1 MSLYEINDP
10 QDLKKLNKEQL
21 RKLPAEIREF
31 LIENVS
37 KTGGHLASNL
47 GVVELTIA
55 LHLAFDLPTDK
66 IVWDVGHQSYVH
78 KILTGRRDKFQTL
91 RKFGGISGFPK
102 PAESE
107 YDSFSTGHSSTSI
120 SAALGMAMAE
130 KLSKQ
135 AANPHSGFEFNE
147 GPGNVPVARRADPN
161 DGRHI
166 IGIIGDG
173 ALTGGMAFEAL
184 NHAGNADVP
193 MIVVLNDN
201 GMSISQNVG
210 GVARYL
216 NKIRKNPRYRNI
228 NADVKSLF
236 TQIPLIGKPLQTLIH
251 NVKMLLKKL
260 LTDKSMFKNFGL
272 QYLGPID
279 GHNTK
284 KLIRVLR
291 RAVRLNKPVLV
302 HVLTTKGKGYKFAEE
317 NPDKFHGIGA
327 FDAKTGEVFPAEQ
340 SFSDTFG
347 DTLCTIAETNEK
359 VAAITAAM
367 PDGTGLAKFAKKFP
381 DRFVDVGIAE
391 QHMVTLAA
399 GMASNGM
406 VPVVAVYSTFLQ
418 RAYDQIL
425 HDVALSNQHVVFAI
439 DRAGCVGK
447 DGETHQGLYDLSYLL
462 HIPDMTILAPASKE
476 ELAQML
482 DFAIDKMDSP
492 VAIRYPRSDGREQ
505 SADSKE
511 APLEYGKGTL
521 IRTGADI
528 LIISLGTMLQT
539 ALVTAEILQS
549 RGISAAVINARFA
562 KPLDV
567 ELIEKCAKD
576 CKIIATLEDNTEIG
590 GFGSYVEAQ
599 LKRNV
604 QKFAFPDKFIE
615 QGETLEI
622 LEKYELD
629 AKSIA
634 EKLVK
639 QYEQ

>member
-1 MSLYEINDP
+1 MILDGINDS

-47 GVVELTIA
+47 GVVELTLA

-120 SAALGMAMAE
+120 SVALGMALAGQ
-130 KLSKQ
+130 K
-135 AANPHSGFEFNE
+135 A
-147 GPGNVPVARRADPN
+147 VAV
-161 DGRHI
+161 
-166 IGIIGDG
+166 IGDG

-184 NHAGNADVP
+184 NHAGHADVP

-216 NKIRKNPRYRNI
+216 NKIRNNPRYRNI
-228 NADVKSLF
+228 NDDVKSAF
-236 TQIPLIGKPLQTLIH
+236 SKIPLIGKLLQAFIH
-251 NVKMLLKKL
+251 NLKMLLKKL

-284 KLIRVLR
+284 KLVRVLR
-291 RAVRLNKPVLV
+291 RAARLNKPVLV
-302 HVLTTKGKGYKFAEE
+302 HVLTTKGKGYKLAEE
-317 NPDKFHGIGA
+317 NPDKFHGIGI
-327 FDAKTGEVFPAEQ
+327 FDAETGETCTTEP
-340 SFSDTFG
+340 SFSEIFG
-347 DTLCTIAETNEK
+347 DTLCSIAEANDK

-367 PDGTGLAKFAKKFP
+367 PDGTGLAKFAKQFP
-381 DRFVDVGIAE
+381 KRFFDVGIAE

-399 GMASNGM
+399 GMAASGTI
-406 VPVVAVYSTFLQ
+406 PVVAVYSTFLQ

-425 HDVALSNQHVVFAI
+425 HDVALSNQHVIFAI

-462 HIPDMTILAPASKE
+462 HIPNMTILAPSNKT
-476 ELAQML
+476 ELTQML
-482 DFAIDKMDSP
+482 DFAINKMNSP
-492 VAIRYPRSDGREQ
+492 VAIRYPRSAECRVPSAEESIQ
-505 SADSKE
+505 S
-511 APLEYGKGTL
+511 GKGVL
-521 IRTGADI
+521 IRDGSDV
-528 LIISLGTMLQT
+528 LLISLGTMLQT
-539 ALVTAEILQS
+539 ALDTAEILQS
-549 RGISAAVINARFA
+549 HGISAAVINARFA
-562 KPLDV
+562 KPLDI
-567 ELIEKCAKD
+567 ELIENAAKD
-576 CKIIATLEDNTEIG
+576 CKIVATLEDHTEIG
-590 GFGSYVEAQ
+590 GFGSYVESE
-599 LKRNV
+599 LGRNV
-604 QKFAFPDKFIE
+604 TKFAFPDKFIE
-615 QGETLEI
+615 QGEISELF
-622 LEKYELD
+622 EKYGLTTEQ
-629 AKSIA
+629 IA

-639 QYEQ
+639 QYE